1 MVRSLESDGGGRYQ
15 DMDDAAQHARAREMP
30 TMHRGIMA
38 SMSNGQAMR
47 WNIVSQEGGSQ
58 DTWREGGSID

>member
-30 TMHRGIMA
+30 TMHR
-38 SMSNGQAMR
+38 
-47 WNIVSQEGGSQ
+47 
-58 DTWREGGSID
+58 SINVEWPCEEVEY